1 MPFHID
7 LIGVAILLILIAS
20 VQVITVIRTVRSIKY
35 HALLLMKEREEA
47 IQKGEYSVHYA
58 QAHDSMYG
66 LQKDRLELIAKSFW
80 GKIISKILTNKFY
93 EIP

>member
-35 HALLLMKEREEA
+35 HAHFLLKEREEA
-47 IQKGEYSVHYA
+47 MQNGEYSVHYEK
-58 QAHDSMYG
+58 AHQIMYG
-66 LQKDRLELIAKSFW
+66 LQRDRLEHIRKSFW
-80 GKIISKILTNKFY
+80 GKILSTIVTIKFY

>member
-7 LIGVAILLILIAS
+7 VIGVVLLLVLIAS

-35 HALLLMKEREEA
+35 HAHWLLKEREEA

-58 QAHDSMYG
+58 QAHDLMYG
-66 LQKDRLELIAKSFW
+66 LQKDSLELIAKSFW
-80 GKIISKILTNKFY
+80 GKIISKVLTNKFY
-93 EIP
+93 ETP

>member
-35 HALLLMKEREEA
+35 HALLLLKEREEA

-66 LQKDRLELIAKSFW
+66 LQKDRLELITKTFW

>member
-7 LIGVAILLILIAS
+7 PIGIAMLLILIAS
-20 VQVITVIRTVRSIKY
+20 VQVITVMRTVRSIKY
-35 HALLLMKEREEA
+35 HAQLLLKEREEA

-58 QAHDSMYG
+58 QAHDFMYG

-80 GKIISKILTNKFY
+80 GKIISKILTNNFY